1 MPTPLPTEKDRENA
15 ALVLDYI
22 KRLREL
28 GEFAS
33 EDTRQGEIFF
43 IACMLRNE
51 RLGLNPRMERA
62 AIAVG
67 ELRNLPTTRP
77 SGRGR

>member
-51 RLGLNPRMERA
+51 RLEHRLIRRLAREKR
-62 AIAVG
+62 
-67 ELRNLPTTRP
+67 E
-77 SGRGR
+77 